1 MSSEAQGTST
11 KSEAQGTSTKS
22 EAQMISVK
30 LEHVSDHNYEKPFI
44 QPIFYIAMNM
54 KHQLLKEQGNTY
66 NEKMISDDMARVHTA
81 RVHTEGVNTEG
92 VNTEGDKARGT
103 RPVTKLE
110 IASSCLSDTDF
121 NLNYIMDRYA
131 TDYTFYYKGA
141 LFKLKTDK
149 TDVKQYSIKVG
160 HTEYTM
166 SSVYEIS
173 FDEKDFILFEDF
185 IKTSIK
191 YFKKFSDGDKI
202 DKKKLKMYISSPDG
216 EYFNPIGSR
225 PKRSLESIFLPK
237 EQKKTVVNLITNFL
251 KPETIQ
257 QYEDF
262 GINHK
267 LTILFEGVPGTGK
280 SSLIAALASHFN
292 MNIAIISFTP
302 KMTDV
307 GFMRSMR
314 MFERNKHDNDGE
326 GEEERDTLL
335 VIEDMDCIFVAR
347 KSNDENRNQV
357 TFSGILNALDGVTT
371 GGNQV
376 VIMTTNH
383 IENLDPAL
391 IRPGR
396 VDHIL
401 RFDYATKEQI
411 KEIFTVYTKND
422 PTIKPQNAAGTQGT
436 NEEIINEVNRK
447 IIAQGTSSQGTSS
460 QEFYEA
466 VKALNI
472 KITTSLLQQYLLK
485 YANQSALIVENVDE
499 LKTMYDACNKQS
511 EAKLYS

>member
-1 MSSEAQGTST
+1 M
-11 KSEAQGTSTKS
+11 KN
-22 EAQMISVK
+22 
-30 LEHVSDHNYEKPFI
+30 LLYNLF
-44 QPIFYIAMNM
+44 FYIAMNM

-66 NEKMISDDMARVHTA
+66 NEKMISEDTV
-81 RVHTEGVNTEG
+81 RVHTEGVH
-92 VNTEGDKARGT
+92 TEGDKAHGT
-103 RPVTKLE
+103 RPVIKLE
-110 IASSCLSDTDF
+110 IAPSCLSDTDF

-131 TDYTFYYKGA
+131 TDYTFRYKGA
-141 LFKLKTDK
+141 LFHLKTDK
-149 TDVKQYSIKVG
+149 TDVKQFSIKVG

-166 SSVYEIS
+166 ASVYEIS
-173 FDEKDFILFEDF
+173 FDQKDFILFEDF

-225 PKRSLESIFLPK
+225 PKRSLESVFLPK
-237 EQKKTVVNLITNFL
+237 EQKKTIVNLITNFL
-251 KPETIQ
+251 KPETMQ

-267 LTILFEGVPGTGK
+267 LTILLEGVPGTGK
-280 SSLIAALASHFN
+280 SSLIAALASYFN

-314 MFERNKHDNDGE
+314 MFERNKHDNDEE
-326 GEEERDTLL
+326 GDKERDTLL

-347 KSNDENRNQV
+347 KSNDEHRNQV

-422 PTIKPQNAAGTQGT
+422 PA
-436 NEEIINEVNRK
+436 
-447 IIAQGTSSQGTSS
+447 IAQGTGTQGTSS

-485 YANQSALIVENVDE
+485 YANQAALIIENVDE
-499 LKTMYDACNKQS
+499 LKEMYDACNKQS
-511 EAKLYS
+511 EAKMYS

>member
-1 MSSEAQGTST
+1 MASEAHGTST
-11 KSEAQGTSTKS
+11 HGTST
-22 EAQMISVK
+22 ISVK
-30 LEHVSDHNYEKPFI
+30 FEYVTDHNYEKPFV

-66 NEKMISDDMARVHTA
+66 NEKMISDDIQGDTPPAMQASPPIQSEGAAQTLVH
-81 RVHTEGVNTEG
+81 
-92 VNTEGDKARGT
+92 GT
-103 RPVTKLE
+103 RLVKLE
-110 IASSCLSDTDF
+110 IASSCLSDADF
-121 NLNYIMDRYA
+121 NLNYILDRYA
-131 TDYTFYYKGA
+131 TDYTFRYKGA
-141 LFKLKTDK
+141 LFQLKTDK
-149 TDVKQYSIKVG
+149 TDVKQFSIKVG

-166 SSVYEIS
+166 ASVYEIS
-173 FDEKDFILFEDF
+173 FDQKDFILFEDF

-225 PKRSLESIFLPK
+225 PKRSLESVFLPK
-237 EQKKTVVNLITNFL
+237 EQKKTIVNLITNFL
-251 KPETIQ
+251 KPETMQ

-314 MFERNKHDNDGE
+314 MFERNKHDNEEDGE
-326 GEEERDTLL
+326 KERDTLL

-371 GGNQV
+371 GGNQI

-422 PTIKPQNAAGTQGT
+422 HTIKPD
-436 NEEIINEVNRK
+436 EDIRK
-447 IIAQGTSSQGTSS
+447 IIA

-466 VKALNI
+466 VKGLNI

-485 YANQSALIVENVDE
+485 YANQAASIVENVDE

>member
-1 MSSEAQGTST
+1 MAHQ
-11 KSEAQGTSTKS
+11 
-22 EAQMISVK
+22 ISVK
-30 LEHVSDHNYEKPFI
+30 FEYVDSHNYEKPFV
-44 QPIFYIAMNM
+44 QPIFYIAMTM
-54 KHQLLKEQGNTY
+54 KHQILKEQGNTY
-66 NEKMISDDMARVHTA
+66 NEKMISDDTERAAHTVGA
-81 RVHTEGVNTEG
+81 HTVGAHTVGEHTERAHTVGEHTVGEHTVGEHTVGEHIEG
-92 VNTEGDKARGT
+92 AHAV
-103 RPVTKLE
+103 KLE

-121 NLNYIMDRYA
+121 NLNYILDRYA
-131 TDYTFYYKGA
+131 TDYTFRYKGA
-141 LFKLKTDK
+141 LFQLKTDK
-149 TDVKQYSIKVG
+149 TDVKQFSVKVG
-160 HTEYTM
+160 HSDYTM
-166 SSVYEIS
+166 ASVYEIS
-173 FDEKDFILFEDF
+173 FNQNDFILFEDF
-185 IKTSIK
+185 IQTSIK

-225 PKRSLESIFLPK
+225 PKRSLESVFLPK
-237 EQKKTVVNLITNFL
+237 DQKKTIVNLITNFL

-314 MFERNKHDNDGE
+314 MFERNKHDNDEE

-371 GGNQV
+371 GGNQI

-396 VDHIL
+396 VDHIV

-422 PTIKPQNAAGTQGT
+422 LTVKPD
-436 NEEIINEVNRK
+436 EEIISESNRK
-447 IIAQGTSSQGTSS
+447 IIAQGTSS

-485 YANQSALIVENVDE
+485 YANQAALIVENVDE
-499 LKTMYDACNKQS
+499 IKTMYDACNKQS

>member
-1 MSSEAQGTST
+1 MF
-11 KSEAQGTSTKS
+11 
-22 EAQMISVK
+22 SVK
-30 LEHVSDHNYEKPFI
+30 FEYVTDHNYEKPFV

-66 NEKMISDDMARVHTA
+66 NEKMISEDTV
-81 RVHTEGVNTEG
+81 RVHTEGVH
-92 VNTEGDKARGT
+92 TEGDKAHGT
-103 RPVTKLE
+103 RPVIKLE
-110 IASSCLSDTDF
+110 IAPSCLSDTDF

-131 TDYTFYYKGA
+131 TDYTFRYKGA
-141 LFKLKTDK
+141 LFHLKTDK
-149 TDVKQYSIKVG
+149 TDVKQFSIKVG

-166 SSVYEIS
+166 ASVYEIS
-173 FDEKDFILFEDF
+173 FDQKDFILFEDF

-225 PKRSLESIFLPK
+225 PKRSLESVFLPK
-237 EQKKTVVNLITNFL
+237 EQKKTIVNLITNFL
-251 KPETIQ
+251 KPETMQ

-267 LTILFEGVPGTGK
+267 LTILLEGVPGTGK
-280 SSLIAALASHFN
+280 SSLIAALASYFN

-314 MFERNKHDNDGE
+314 MFERNKHDNDEE
-326 GEEERDTLL
+326 GDKERDTLL

-347 KSNDENRNQV
+347 KSNDEHRNQV

-422 PTIKPQNAAGTQGT
+422 PA
-436 NEEIINEVNRK
+436 
-447 IIAQGTSSQGTSS
+447 IAQGTGTQGTSS

-485 YANQSALIVENVDE
+485 YANQAALIIENVDE
-499 LKTMYDACNKQS
+499 LKEMYDACNKQS
-511 EAKLYS
+511 EAKMYS

>member
-1 MSSEAQGTST
+1 MSSDS
-11 KSEAQGTSTKS
+11 K
-22 EAQMISVK
+22 ISVK
-30 LEHVSDHNYEKPFI
+30 FEYVGDHNYEKPFV
-44 QPIFYIAMNM
+44 QPIFYIAMTM
-54 KHQLLKEQGNTY
+54 KHQILKEQGNAY
-66 NEKMISDDMARVHTA
+66 NEKMISDDTI
-81 RVHTEGVNTEG
+81 RVHTERVQGDTPPAMQASPPIQSEG
-92 VNTEGDKARGT
+92 AHAV
-103 RPVTKLE
+103 KLE

-121 NLNYIMDRYA
+121 NLNYILDRYA
-131 TDYTFYYKGA
+131 TDYTFRYKGA
-141 LFKLKTDK
+141 LFQLKTDK
-149 TDVKQYSIKVG
+149 TDVKQFSVKVG
-160 HTEYTM
+160 HSDYTM
-166 SSVYEIS
+166 ASVYEIS
-173 FDEKDFILFEDF
+173 FNQNDFILFEDF

-191 YFKKFSDGDKI
+191 YFKKFADGDKT

-225 PKRSLESIFLPK
+225 PKRSLESVFLPK
-237 EQKKTVVNLITNFL
+237 DHKQSIVNLITNFL

-314 MFERNKHDNDGE
+314 MFERSKHDEE

-347 KSNDENRNQV
+347 KSNDEHRNQV

-371 GGNQV
+371 GGNQI

-396 VDHIL
+396 VDKIV

-422 PTIKPQNAAGTQGT
+422 TTIKPD
-436 NEEIINEVNRK
+436 EEIRK
-447 IIAQGTSSQGTSS
+447 IIA

-485 YANQSALIVENVDE
+485 YANQAALTVENVDE

>member
-1 MSSEAQGTST
+1 MASEAYGTN
-11 KSEAQGTSTKS
+11 
-22 EAQMISVK
+22 MISVK
-30 LEHVSDHNYEKPFI
+30 FEYVTDHNYEKPFV

-66 NEKMISDDMARVHTA
+66 NEKMISDDIQGDTPPAMQASPPIQS
-81 RVHTEGVNTEG
+81 EGATLLHGRRQV
-92 VNTEGDKARGT
+92 
-103 RPVTKLE
+103 KLE

-121 NLNYIMDRYA
+121 NLNYILDRYA
-131 TDYTFYYKGA
+131 TDYTFRYKGA
-141 LFKLKTDK
+141 LFQLKTDK
-149 TDVKQYSIKVG
+149 TDVKQFSVKVG
-160 HTEYTM
+160 HSDYTM
-166 SSVYEIS
+166 ASVYEIS
-173 FDEKDFILFEDF
+173 FNQNDFILFEDF

-191 YFKKFSDGDKI
+191 YFKKFADGDKT

-225 PKRSLESIFLPK
+225 PKRSLESVFLPK
-237 EQKKTVVNLITNFL
+237 DHKKSIVNLITNFL

-314 MFERNKHDNDGE
+314 MFERNKHDEE

-371 GGNQV
+371 GGNQI

-396 VDHIL
+396 VDKIV

-422 PTIKPQNAAGTQGT
+422 PAIAGDKC
-436 NEEIINEVNRK
+436 V
-447 IIAQGTSSQGTSS
+447 IAQGTSS

-485 YANQSALIVENVDE
+485 YANQA
-499 LKTMYDACNKQS
+499 A
-511 EAKLYS
+511 

>member
-1 MSSEAQGTST
+1 M
-11 KSEAQGTSTKS
+11 
-22 EAQMISVK
+22 
-30 LEHVSDHNYEKPFI
+30 
-44 QPIFYIAMNM
+44 FYIAMNI
-54 KHQLLKEQGNTY
+54 KHQLLKEQGNAY
-66 NEKMISDDMARVHTA
+66 NEKMISDDTQGDTPPAMQAKGEARAH
-81 RVHTEGVNTEG
+81 
-92 VNTEGDKARGT
+92 GT
-103 RPVTKLE
+103 RLIKLE

-121 NLNYIMDRYA
+121 NLNYILDRYA
-131 TDYTFYYKGA
+131 TDYTFRYKGA
-141 LFKLKTDK
+141 LFQLKTDK
-149 TDVKQYSIKVG
+149 TDVKQFSVKVG

-166 SSVYEIS
+166 ASVYEIS
-173 FDEKDFILFEDF
+173 FNECDFILFEDF

-191 YFKKFSDGDKI
+191 YFKKFVDGDKT
-202 DKKKLKMYISSPDG
+202 DKKKLKMYISSADG

-225 PKRSLESIFLPK
+225 PKRSLESVFLPK
-237 EQKKTVVNLITNFL
+237 DQKKTIVNLITNFL

-314 MFERNKHDNDGE
+314 MFERNKHDNEEDGE
-326 GEEERDTLL
+326 KERDTLL

-422 PTIKPQNAAGTQGT
+422 PAIAGTQGT
-436 NEEIINEVNRK
+436 GT
-447 IIAQGTSSQGTSS
+447 QGTSSQGTGTQGTSS

-466 VKALNI
+466 VKGLNI

-485 YANQSALIVENVDE
+485 YANQAALIVENVDE